1 MVIKKD
7 KCLIKSSERLAK
19 GSLTMN
25 YSNVV
30 LTIIFSIKIDIKSN
44 VIRV

>member
-19 GSLTMN
+19 GSLRIN

-30 LTIIFSIKIDIKSN
+30 LTIIFSITIDIKSN